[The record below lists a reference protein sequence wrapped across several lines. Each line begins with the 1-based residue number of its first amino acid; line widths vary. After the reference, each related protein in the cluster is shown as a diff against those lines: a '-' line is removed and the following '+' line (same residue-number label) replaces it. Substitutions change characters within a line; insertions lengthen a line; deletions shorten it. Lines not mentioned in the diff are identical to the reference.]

1 MDPAALE
8 PVREEAD
15 NKKVPTDDEGDA
27 EEEPEE
33 TEGLQPDGSPARDAN

>member
-15 NKKVPTDDEGDA
+15 NKKVPTDDEA
-27 EEEPEE
+27 EEEEVPEG
-33 TEGLQPDGSPARDAN
+33 TEELQPDGNPARDAD